1 MHGANSAAKQ
11 KSSTKINSNN
21 SNKAVVASSSSVV
34 SADQEAI
41 AKRAAKIREA
51 RDVERR
57 QLRALIAARRREK
70 DKHYA
75 KQGGVGANA
84 FDDYDDGQYDDD
96 SIVIVT
102 PS

>member
-1 MHGANSAAKQ
+1 MELNSASKQ
-11 KSSTKINSNN
+11 KSSNNSNN
-21 SNKAVVASSSSVV
+21 NIKAVLASSPSVV

-75 KQGGVGANA
+75 EQGGIGVNTY
-84 FDDYDDGQYDDD
+84 DDHNDGQYDDD

-102 PS
+102 PSGK